1 MAIGMTFE
9 QRALVRKE
17 VRLTQMKMAY
27 IDILERI
34 RFNQKR
40 LEEEYAREFEDEVA
54 VRFYVSRI
62 MALDSTRKVLSAR
75 LIALNELVVSGH
87 NQCLFL
93 FEAA

>member
-54 VRFYVSRI
+54 VQFYVSRI

-87 NQCLFL
+87 NRCLFS
-93 FEAA
+93 EAA